1 MGTFVRSCLAWP
13 HCAPW
18 ARLRRS
24 QLGGRRGVLAL
35 VRGWLL
41 LGASLLGFA
50 VLAPSGEARMRHKTR
65 WRCEP
70 GRMRAPHPSREVA
83 RLLLIEMQAQVYEV
97 YERPE
102 DGEELSGGE
111 QIFGCIYGSS
121 RMRYLGFTSI
131 SSGSGGAGAVS
142 WLLAG
147 TNVALVDS
155 SWTSSGPPNQTETV
169 SVRSLRTDK
178 LLHRWETLEPLTTT
192 SVVLKPDGA
201 VAWITTGR
209 YPDEPRIPAVYSMDS
224 NGTRLV
230 ATGHDIDTTSLAL
243 AGSTIYWTQGGKPF
257 SAPLN

>member
-50 VLAPSGEARMRHKTR
+50 VLARSAKAGCGPKQG
-65 WRCEP
+65 WRGGP
-70 GRMRAPHPSREVA
+70 GRIRAPHRSREVA

-131 SSGSGGAGAVS
+131 S
-142 WLLAG
+142 
-147 TNVALVDS
+147 
-155 SWTSSGPPNQTETV
+155 
-169 SVRSLRTDK
+169 
-178 LLHRWETLEPLTTT
+178 
-192 SVVLKPDGA
+192 
-201 VAWITTGR
+201 
-209 YPDEPRIPAVYSMDS
+209 
-224 NGTRLV
+224 
-230 ATGHDIDTTSLAL
+230 
-243 AGSTIYWTQGGKPF
+243 
-257 SAPLN
+257 